1 MTLRHMRI
9 FAAVCEEESITRAAE
24 KLGMTQPTVSVAVR
38 ELEDYYHTQ
47 LFERMNRRIY
57 LTEAGRE
64 LYGYAQTI
72 VNQFAE
78 ARNRLSG
85 RGGESLLRIGSNVS
99 FGAAGLAKI
108 LERYHAEHPDVPYRL
123 HIANSFRIERMLLQN
138 ELDFAVVDNVN
149 VSSFF
154 VSRLIA
160 QEDMRLYCGR
170 EYASRVRPPLGLE
183 ELSAHSLLLR
193 EVGSGSRSVI
203 DQVFELHGLRVS
215 PVMESTSTLAIL
227 QAAIHNLGICI
238 VPEALI
244 PKSAMERLIRIE
256 TVENYF
262 LRRYFLIHHKNKYIS
277 DAMRGFFAYFVKR

>member
-138 ELDFAVVDNVN
+138 ELDFAVV
-149 VSSFF
+149 
-154 VSRLIA
+154 
-160 QEDMRLYCGR
+160 EDMRLYCGR